1 MAFRHVSRKQRVEAY
16 RSFYVAMEKSLLF
29 HGLSEALLLVLVVLH
44 RSPQIRRKA
53 VEEELLRL
61 EIVSL
66 DCQ

>member
-16 RSFYVAMEKSLLF
+16 QSFYVAMEKSLLF

-53 VEEELLRL
+53 AEEEPLRL
-61 EIVSL
+61 VIVSL

>member
-1 MAFRHVSRKQRVEAY
+1 MAFRYASRKLMVVAY
-16 RSFYVAMEKSLLF
+16 QSFYVATEKSLLF

-53 VEEELLRL
+53 AEEELLRPV
-61 EIVSL
+61 IVSL